1 MAYKVGVVSLGCNKN
16 RVDTEI
22 ALGLL
27 KDRGYVFTADPAEA
41 DILMVNTCGFIESA
55 REESINTIIE
65 MGEYKKTGRCRAL
78 VVTGCLA
85 QRYEKAL
92 LEELPEIDLLL
103 GVNQYAS
110 LPDALEKVLRSLREA
125 TPGRLISSPLS
136 LQMFVPLR

>member
-55 REESINTIIE
+55 REESIRISASA
-65 MGEYKKTGRCRAL
+65 GSAVKT
-78 VVTGCLA
+78 
-85 QRYEKAL
+85 
-92 LEELPEIDLLL
+92 
-103 GVNQYAS
+103 
-110 LPDALEKVLRSLREA
+110 
-125 TPGRLISSPLS
+125 
-136 LQMFVPLR
+136 